1 MVLDSTAIAYPYR
14 RHTRRSA
21 RRQSGQHGGPDP
33 NFRAYSVRAG
43 TPAAHPFRLCRSQA
57 CDPRAWR
64 PPEPG
69 GLDTPTRYGRRA
81 S

>member
-21 RRQSGQHGGPDP
+21 HRQSGQHGGPDP

-43 TPAAHPFRLCRSQA
+43 TPAAHPLAFVQVTGLRPESLKTARTGRS
-57 CDPRAWR
+57 
-64 PPEPG
+64 
-69 GLDTPTRYGRRA
+69 RYPHQV
-81 S
+81 